1 MSSNKK
7 SLVECAGAE
16 KLEKW
21 ENRGSKKLDKNKVN
35 LIFQLFSLTQ
45 TKSLS
50 HWIQLGKQKSLASSS
65 KKE

>member
-50 HWIQLGKQKSLASSS
+50 H
-65 KKE
+65 